1 MSRPSA
7 PDVDGEQEVDLASAW
22 QRLIDRWWLPV
33 GGLLVGA
40 VIGLVLALSGGSVWR
55 AETIVYLG
63 QPFAPLGGGQIQSLA
78 TNPRTVGEI
87 VRSES
92 VLQDVSD
99 ATDIPVSKL
108 RSSISTRELVAAGQ
122 VRGINPLIE
131 IGVKGDAGPRK
142 IEAAA
147 DALAA
152 RVVENVS
159 VYVADKV
166 ELLEQQVAVSTAQ
179 LAAVEARIQASQRQ
193 QDTLIQDQSIPL
205 DQRLLLSANL
215 NSVITT
221 SDARR
226 TSLQDDLFEARQ
238 LLNLAESVESS
249 RVVEPAAAVK
259 TTARSSRTSLL
270 VGALL
275 GLLVGAIVALAAE
288 PFAARRRR
296 NAHVRLM
303 VDGKRVAVVVPAYD
317 EERLVVETI
326 RGIPDFVDRIYVV
339 DDASRDGTAEQA
351 RARRRRA
358 GRGDPARAE
367 LGRWRGDR
375 HGVPARA
382 RGGHRRDLRDGRR
395 QPDGSGGARR
405 ADRARRA
412 R

>member
-22 QRLIDRWWLPV
+22 QRLTLRWWLPV
-33 GGLLVGA
+33 GGLVVGA
-40 VIGLVLALSGGSVWR
+40 AIGLVLALSGGSVWR

-226 TSLQDDLFEARQ
+226 TALQDDLFEARQ

-288 PFAARRRR
+288 PLAARRRR
-296 NAHVRLM
+296 NA
-303 VDGKRVAVVVPAYD
+303 
-317 EERLVVETI
+317 T
-326 RGIPDFVDRIYVV
+326 
-339 DDASRDGTAEQA
+339 
-351 RARRRRA
+351 
-358 GRGDPARAE
+358 
-367 LGRWRGDR
+367 
-375 HGVPARA
+375 
-382 RGGHRRDLRDGRR
+382 
-395 QPDGSGGARR
+395 SG
-405 ADRARRA
+405 
-412 R
+412 